1 MKAGT
6 LVKGDRRITIQ
17 GKALVV
23 TLVGLMLLVAC
34 QGSAAP
40 GALIAQPTPVFTA
53 EIVNVSRAG
62 ELTGIWTLTSHP
74 HYKLAYWLLRSDGT
88 YTFSPNQ
95 DGGRPS
101 ESGRYWFEEGLL
113 LIKDDFCPTPGKYT
127 VMKQEEAGGSAL
139 VIALVEDGCT
149 TRARILTSGPVTW
162 FGDLP

>member
-1 MKAGT
+1 MKAGN
-6 LVKGDRRITIQ
+6 LVKGDQRMTVQ

-34 QGSAAP
+34 QGIAAP

-53 EIVNVSRAG
+53 GVVNISRAG

-74 HYKLAYWLLRSDGT
+74 HYKLAYWLLRPDGT
-88 YTFSPNQ
+88 YTFSPSQ

-101 ESGRYWFEEGLL
+101 ESGRYWFEEDLF

-127 VMKQEEAGGSAL
+127 VMKQGEAENTAL
-139 VIALVEDGCT
+139 VIRVVEDGCP
-149 TRARILTSGPVTW
+149 ARVKILTTGPATR